1 MGTFA
6 LASVGFIVLVIVV
19 AIAFAAGQRRGVRR
33 RPKPYTD
40 DPTGYTPGV
49 WLLGGADS
57 TKPGDHHHGSSHGH
71 ASHGGHGDA
80 GAAGGDGGGA
90 GGDGGGGN

>member
-6 LASVGFIVLVIVV
+6 LASVGFVVLVIVV

-33 RPKPYTD
+33 RPKPYAD

-49 WLLGGADS
+49 WLLGAADS
-57 TKPGDHHHGSSHGH
+57 AKHGDHHQGSSHGH
-71 ASHGGHGDA
+71 AGHGDA
-80 GAAGGDGGGA
+80 GAAGSDGGA
-90 GGDGGGGN
+90 GGDGGGGGN

>member
-6 LASVGFIVLVIVV
+6 LASVGFVVLVSVV
-19 AIAFAAGQRRGVRR
+19 AIAFTAGRRRGVRS
-33 RPKPYTD
+33 RPKPYAD

-49 WLLGGADS
+49 WLLGAADS
-57 TKPGDHHHGSSHGH
+57 AKHGDHHHGSSHGH
-71 ASHGGHGDA
+71 AGQGGHAD
-80 GAAGGDGGGA
+80 GAAGNDGGGA

>member
-6 LASVGFIVLVIVV
+6 LASIGFVVLAIIV

-33 RPKPYTD
+33 RRKPYAD

-57 TKPGDHHHGSSHGH
+57 AKPGDHHHGSSHGH
-71 ASHGGHGDA
+71 ATHGGHADAGDG
-80 GAAGGDGGGA
+80 GAAGGDGGA
-90 GGDGGGGN
+90 GN

>member
-6 LASVGFIVLVIVV
+6 LASVGFVVLVVV
-19 AIAFAAGQRRGVRR
+19 VTIAYTAGRRRGVRR
-33 RPKPYTD
+33 RPKPYAD

-57 TKPGDHHHGSSHGH
+57 AKPGDHHHASSHAH
-71 ASHGGHGDA
+71 ASHGDA
-80 GAAGGDGGGA
+80 GGA
-90 GGDGGGGN
+90 GGDGGGAASGDGGGGH